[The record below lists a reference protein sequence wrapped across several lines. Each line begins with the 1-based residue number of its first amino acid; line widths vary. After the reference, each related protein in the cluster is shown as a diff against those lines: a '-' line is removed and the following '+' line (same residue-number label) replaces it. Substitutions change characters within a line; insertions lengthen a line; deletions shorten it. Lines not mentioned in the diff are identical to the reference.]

1 MIEHQYRSGEV
12 NSFIRALP
20 GVFDAIEASDEVRDA
35 FVFAAWRYVAGEQTA
50 DRTSPLQVDGKKL
63 IVAVEDRTWKRNLES
78 LAPQL
83 LFRLDSMLG
92 RSLIDLIEFRV
103 DPAPIRRR
111 EHLLQ
116 DGDDDDASAL
126 TPRELTTAAERIKD
140 PVLRDN
146 VLRAA
151 GACLSRKHSYSYLES
166 DSLN

>member
-1 MIEHQYRSGEV
+1 MIEHQDRSGEV
-12 NSFIRALP
+12 KSFISALP

-50 DRTSPLQVDGKKL
+50 ERTSALQVDSGKL

-83 LFRLDSMLG
+83 LFRLNSTLG
-92 RSLIDLIEFRV
+92 RSLIDLIEFKV
-103 DPAPIRRR
+103 DPAEIRRR
-111 EHLLQ
+111 ERRLN
-116 DGDDDDASAL
+116 DTDDDDSVL
-126 TPRELTTAAERIKD
+126 MPRELTTAADRIRD
-140 PVLRDN
+140 PDLRDN

-166 DSLN
+166 DSVN